1 MPRISEFYGVVIYM
15 YWNEADHT
23 VAHFH
28 AHHACRAASVS
39 ADGTV
44 LTGSLE
50 PRALKFV
57 AEWAALHRE
66 EIQENWDRARWQPA
80 PPRHPPSP

>member
-15 YWNEADHT
+15 YWNEADHS

-66 EIQENWDRARWQPA
+66 EIQENWDRARCSQPLLDI
-80 PPRHPPSP
+80 PPLP